1 MSKLPPLPDYFA
13 YTRDD
18 MRDYALAAVSERDAL
33 LKRARHFLNM
43 AQGRIEA
50 DINLIRRELAGYTEL
65 IERKTAGDR
74 EEAEQISQLVA
85 EITALRAHM
94 E

>member
-33 LKRARHFLNM
+33 LRQALEALQAMTASVEAVGDDLSAANGDGSLRA
-43 AQGRIEA
+43 
-50 DINLIRRELAGYTEL
+50 
-65 IERKTAGDR
+65 
-74 EEAEQISQLVA
+74 
-85 EITALRAHM
+85 AHM
-94 E
+94 EQQHDLSE